1 MIQVLRTQIFNVT
14 GKWNMDSD
22 IYIKEEH
29 PKTLYRDTLRD
40 CVDEDNCGFSIH
52 YDTLECVSNLLIH
65 VPDDEPAYL
74 KLTSE
79 KQIFYQNEQIEH
91 LKLQPGLTHLFWCKP
106 ELSVNG
112 LDIFVTHQSKIWC
125 PDLFNNLII
134 SPLKGQALT
143 TVSFKRRALKQ
154 ESEFQEGRYKAR
166 LNPISPPIAGLRYS
180 ADRINFLH
188 NKKEVSSD
196 EKFQILDHLVNGTRK
211 FQNILP
217 LTKTSHS
224 TTTWFR
230 DNSLT
235 FEDIPHLRISRG
247 PKHRPTGPIV
257 LPMEPED
264 QPGS

>member
-1 MIQVLRTQIFNVT
+1 MIQVLRILIFNVT

-22 IYIKEEH
+22 IFIREEL
-29 PKTLYRDTLRD
+29 PNTLYRDTLRD

-65 VPDDEPAYL
+65 VPDGKPAYL
-74 KLTSE
+74 RLTSD
-79 KQIFYQNEQIEH
+79 KRIFHQNEQIEQ
-91 LKLQPGLTHLFWCKP
+91 LKLQPGFTHLFWCKP

-125 PDLFNNLII
+125 PDLFNSLII
-134 SPLKGQALT
+134 SPLRGQALT

-154 ESEFQEGRYKAR
+154 ESEYQEGKYKAR

-188 NKKEVSSD
+188 NRDEVSSD
-196 EKFQILDHLVNGTRK
+196 EKTQIIDHLVNGTK
-211 FQNILP
+211 NFQNILP
-217 LTKTSHS
+217 LVKTSHS
-224 TTTWFR
+224 TTWFR

-235 FEDIPHLRISRG
+235 FGDIPHLRISRG